1 MDNNNGMPNLLGY
14 VFNIYIQTHTHK
26 QREQERGLMCMPFFI
41 RDMFSA
47 KFVNEIG
54 NEGLTKENRKWL

>member
-1 MDNNNGMPNLLGY
+1 MQY
-14 VFNIYIQTHTHK
+14 THTQTHTH
-26 QREQERGLMCMPFFI
+26 RAGGVGGGGVMRMPFFI

-54 NEGLTKENRKWL
+54 YEGLTKENRKWL